1 MDNITVEI
9 PKPANWCQIVTTV
22 PPNAR
27 SGYDYQGELPE
38 SVRETVLTETAKA
51 TGQKKG
57 GLITP
62 GLVVPLPPGIVLL
75 SQSEHRSLS
84 QTVTNFQILLPNGQW
99 YKAYEC
105 TGKSG
110 WAYILRPSIRSW
122 LSLSPVARILRAINE
137 MTIALDREF
146 SERMRGRSVDN
157 LAEEDLSVL
166 NQITNLERMATNVS
180 LSPSEELTTAEL
192 TAAFHK
198 WLEAMASTTGRE
210 PEELK
215 LLLTKGLQQES
226 VDEPKTLGRALR
238 F

>member
-1 MDNITVEI
+1 
-9 PKPANWCQIVTTV
+9 
-22 PPNAR
+22 
-27 SGYDYQGELPE
+27 
-38 SVRETVLTETAKA
+38 
-51 TGQKKG
+51 
-57 GLITP
+57 
-62 GLVVPLPPGIVLL
+62 
-75 SQSEHRSLS
+75 
-84 QTVTNFQILLPNGQW
+84 
-99 YKAYEC
+99 
-105 TGKSG
+105 
-110 WAYILRPSIRSW
+110 
-122 LSLSPVARILRAINE
+122 

-157 LAEEDLSVL
+157 LDEEDLSVL

-215 LLLTKGLQQES
+215 LLLIKGLQQES